1 VGALSRVIDAGR
13 EHRNSLPEV
22 ETGLFVGTASRG
34 AMLTRFWTLLLLASV
49 AAAAGVVDDSTPLII
64 GAMIVS
70 PLSTPVYGI
79 ALGTVVGSRRDVRD
93 ALLLLAAGIA
103 ASIAIGLLVSLLT
116 FERVPVEANPQIVGR
131 TAPKVLD
138 MAVAIAM
145 GLVGAFALVRRDV
158 ANIVAGV
165 AIAISLVPVLEV
177 VGITLGEGRLDLA
190 WGALLLFLT
199 NVAAIV
205 VAGVVVFT
213 AAGYQR
219 EAAGHGA
226 GRRAKAFIAV
236 LIVALIV
243 PLTVTSVRTYR
254 YQRWM
259 EATDVATRDWA
270 ADSGWRLIGVRQEGD
285 EIVATVIGP
294 GEAPPLE
301 ALRARLRRSVPESVT
316 VRIVKGSGETDEL

>member
-1 VGALSRVIDAGR
+1 MLSRVIDAGR
-13 EHRNSLPEV
+13 EHRNPLSEV

-79 ALGTVVGSRRDVRD
+79 ALGTVVGSRRDLRD

-138 MAVAIAM
+138 LVVAIAM
-145 GLVGAFALVRRDV
+145 GVVGAFALVRRDV

-219 EAAGHGA
+219 EAAVHGA
-226 GRRAKAFIAV
+226 GRRAKAFITV
-236 LIVALIV
+236 LVVVLVI
-243 PLTVTSVRTYR
+243 PLTITSVRTYR

-259 EATDVATRDWA
+259 QATDAATQAWVAG
-270 ADSGWRLIGVRQEGD
+270 SGWRLVDVRQEGD
-285 EIVATVIGP
+285 EIIATVIGP
-294 GEAPPLE
+294 GEAPPLDT
-301 ALRARLRRSVPESVT
+301 LRARLRHSVPDSIT
-316 VRIVKGSGETDEL
+316 VRVVMGSGQTDEL

>member
-1 VGALSRVIDAGR
+1 MGLPSRVIDAGR
-13 EHRNSLPEV
+13 EHRNPLPEV
-22 ETGLFVGTASRG
+22 EAGLFVGTASRG
-34 AMLTRFWTLLLLASV
+34 AMLTRFWTLLLLASI
-49 AAAAGVVDDSTPLII
+49 AAAAGVVDDATPLII

-79 ALGTVVGSRRDVRD
+79 ALGTVVGSRRDLRD

-103 ASIAIGLLVSLLT
+103 ASIAIGLLVNLLT
-116 FERVPVEANPQIVGR
+116 FERVPVEANPQIIGR

-138 MAVAIAM
+138 LVVAIAM

-177 VGITLGEGRLDLA
+177 VGITLGEGRFDLA
-190 WGALLLFLT
+190 WGASLLFLT

-219 EAAGHGA
+219 DAAGHGA
-226 GRRAKAFIAV
+226 GRRTKAFIAV
-236 LIVALIV
+236 LIVALVI
-243 PLTVTSVRTYR
+243 PLTITSVRTYR

-259 EATDVATRDWA
+259 EATDVATRRWA
-270 ADSGWRLIGVRQEGD
+270 EGSGWRLTDVRQEGD

-294 GEAPPLE
+294 GEAPSLE
-301 ALRARLRRSVPESVT
+301 TLRAQVRDSVPGSVSI
-316 VRIVKGSGETDEL
+316 RIVKGSGETDEL